1 MRRRWKLRLL
11 WAAVLFGV
19 LLLAI
24 PATVAQTT
32 AAIRVRANGI
42 RTRGF
47 RSWIQVIW
55 LKRIRVTVSSSPISR
70 L

>member
-24 PATVAQTT
+24 PASVAQATGAVEGNLRRT
-32 AAIRVRANGI
+32 VMRVGV
-42 RTRGF
+42 GKKV
-47 RSWIQVIW
+47 Q
-55 LKRIRVTVSSSPISR
+55 SPQ
-70 L
+70 

>member
-24 PATVAQTT
+24 PATVAQAT
-32 AAIRVRANGI
+32 AAVEVNLRRKAMRVRG
-42 RTRGF
+42 
-47 RSWIQVIW
+47 QVAA
-55 LKRIRVTVSSSPISR
+55 
-70 L
+70 

>member
-24 PATVAQTT
+24 PASVAQAT
-32 AAIRVRANGI
+32 AAVEGNLQQDGHA
-42 RTRGF
+42 RTGREEGAEPA
-47 RSWIQVIW
+47 VIDG
-55 LKRIRVTVSSSPISR
+55 
-70 L
+70 

>member
-24 PATVAQTT
+24 PASVAQAT
-32 AAIRVRANGI
+32 AAVEGNLRRTVMRVGGREDGAEPA
-42 RTRGF
+42 
-47 RSWIQVIW
+47 VIDG
-55 LKRIRVTVSSSPISR
+55 
-70 L
+70 

>member
-24 PATVAQTT
+24 PASVAQAT
-32 AAIRVRANGI
+32 AAVEGNLRRTVMRVRVGKK
-42 RTRGF
+42 
-47 RSWIQVIW
+47 V
-55 LKRIRVTVSSSPISR
+55 LSPQ
-70 L
+70 

>member
-24 PATVAQTT
+24 PASVAQAT
-32 AAIRVRANGI
+32 AAVEGNLRRTVMRVRVGKKVPRHGPSGAAA
-42 RTRGF
+42 
-47 RSWIQVIW
+47 
-55 LKRIRVTVSSSPISR
+55 
-70 L
+70 